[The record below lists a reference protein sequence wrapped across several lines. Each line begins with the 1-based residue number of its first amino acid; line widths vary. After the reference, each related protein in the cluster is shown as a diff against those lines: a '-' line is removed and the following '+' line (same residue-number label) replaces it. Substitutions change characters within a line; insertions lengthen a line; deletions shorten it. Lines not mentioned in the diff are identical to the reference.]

1 MTDLEE
7 YEDWEGVRSLLSEFF
22 NEEYVDINKLTEYA
36 VSLFLNEIAQN
47 GGYNEY
53 RIAAQLYNTVI
64 PLPTGIGIGELIND
78 NELTAFADDLNSR
91 FEDDHLNVQ
100 NREEEDPSV

>member
-47 GGYNEY
+47 GGYNELL
-53 RIAAQLYNTVI
+53 RNCITQLYHY
-64 PLPTGIGIGELIND
+64 PPE
-78 NELTAFADDLNSR
+78 
-91 FEDDHLNVQ
+91 
-100 NREEEDPSV
+100 